1 MVNDRD
7 KSTKCIKIWLI
18 LMHIFTTILYF
29 ILLVTYI
36 VSLANDKSINKKRS
50 KVEDDEK
57 SKFKMNLILISKN
70 F

>member
-1 MVNDRD
+1 
-7 KSTKCIKIWLI
+7 
-18 LMHIFTTILYF
+18 MHIFTTILYF